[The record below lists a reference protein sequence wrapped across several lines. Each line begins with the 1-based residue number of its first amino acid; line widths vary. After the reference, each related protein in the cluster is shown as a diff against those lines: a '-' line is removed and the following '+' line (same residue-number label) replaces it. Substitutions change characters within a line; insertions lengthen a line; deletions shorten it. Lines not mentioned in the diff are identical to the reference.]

1 MMNEFTQQQKT
12 TFIKVVVT
20 VLVLGGIFLL
30 VAIGAKLKEYRFIG
44 SGLPVGNTISVTGQ
58 GTVERAPDTAR
69 ISFTIRSESKDVAV
83 AQKVVS
89 EKIDVVTEALK
100 SAGIDKDDVTTE
112 RYNSNPQYNYLQGVA
127 PVLRGYE
134 VSQMVT
140 VKISDLALVE
150 TTVGILGQNGVSD
163 MQGPNFGF
171 DDDKVVAREAREL
184 AIKDAKEQAK
194 KLADDLG
201 VNLVRIV
208 SFNESGTGIQNP
220 MPIYAREMMTQ
231 DAKGGA
237 PSIPVGTADID
248 STVTIVYEIR

>member
-1 MMNEFTQQQKT
+1 MNEFTQQHKT
-12 TFIKVVVT
+12 VFIRLGVA
-20 VLVLGGIFLL
+20 VLVLLALFLL
-30 VAIGAKLKEYRFIG
+30 VATFAKLKEYRFIG

-69 ISFTIRSESKDVAV
+69 ISFTLRNEAKDVAT
-83 AQKVVS
+83 AQKAVS
-89 EKIDVVTEALK
+89 AQIDTITTDLK
-100 SAGIDKDDVTTE
+100 AAGIDSDDVSTAS
-112 RYNSNPQYNYLQGVA
+112 YNSYPQYTYSNGTA

-150 TTVGILGQNGVSD
+150 TVSGILGRNNVSD

-171 DDDKVVAREAREL
+171 DDDKKVAREAREL

-201 VNLVRIV
+201 VRVVRIV
-208 SFNESGTGIQNP
+208 SFNESGVGAVPT
-220 MPIYAREMMTQ
+220 PIYAREMMATQ

-237 PSIPVGTADID
+237 PSIPVGTTDVD
-248 STVTIVYEIR
+248 STVTIVFEIR